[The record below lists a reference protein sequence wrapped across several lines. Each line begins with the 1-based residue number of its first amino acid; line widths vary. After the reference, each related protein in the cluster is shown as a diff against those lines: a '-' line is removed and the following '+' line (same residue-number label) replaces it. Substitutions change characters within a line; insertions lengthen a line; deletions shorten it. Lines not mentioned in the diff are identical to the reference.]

1 MASPGAPWTRTRTAP
16 LTSDAVL
23 DRLQGLH
30 PKVIDLSLD
39 RVEALLHRLD
49 EPHRQL
55 PPVIHV
61 AGTNGKGSTIA
72 YMRAILEAAGH
83 AVHVF
88 TSPHLVRFAER
99 IRVAGRII
107 DEDALTALLE
117 ECEAANRGD
126 AITFFEITTAAA
138 FLAFARTSADVLL
151 LETGLGGRLDA
162 TNVVDRP
169 AACVITPISLDHP
182 QFLGDDLAGVAFEKA
197 GILKSGV
204 PCAVAAQAPAATAV
218 IGDRAA
224 AVAAPLLVEGEDW
237 SVEAGDD
244 GLVFRGADGQSRTLP
259 APGLIGAHQV
269 GNAGLALAAID
280 LLDAVAVTDAARA
293 RGLQGADWPGRLH
306 HVTSGN
312 LVDRLP
318 EDWQMWVD
326 GGHNPAAGAALAA
339 WAAGLDGGPLHLIV
353 GMMTGKDATGFLAP
367 LAPHAAD
374 LCAVSVPG
382 EDGGLPAVE
391 VAAAAA
397 TLGLDAAV
405 AADVR
410 GALDDLARDASGPAR
425 ILVTGSLYLVGSVL
439 RENGPA

>member
-1 MASPGAPWTRTRTAP
+1 MRTAP
-16 LTSDAVL
+16 LNNDVVL

-39 RVEALLHRLD
+39 RVEALLHRLG
-49 EPHRQL
+49 EPHRRL
-55 PPVIHV
+55 PPVVHV

-72 YMRAILEAAGH
+72 YVRAILEAAGH

-99 IRVAGRII
+99 IRLAGKII
-107 DEDALTALLE
+107 DEDVLTALLE
-117 ECEAANRGD
+117 ECEAANGGVP
-126 AITFFEITTAAA
+126 ITFFEITTAAA
-138 FLAFARTSADVLL
+138 FLAFARAPADVLL

-182 QFLGDDLAGVAFEKA
+182 QFLGDDLAGIAFEKA
-197 GILKSGV
+197 GILKPRV
-204 PCAVAAQAPAATAV
+204 PCAVAAQAPAAAAV
-218 IGDRAA
+218 IGARAA
-224 AVAAPLLVEGEDW
+224 AVEARLLVQDEAW
-237 SVEAGDD
+237 SIEADGDS
-244 GLVFRGADGQSRTLP
+244 LVFRGADGRRRTLP
-259 APGLIGAHQV
+259 TPGLIGAHQV

-280 LLDAVAVTDAARA
+280 LLDALPVADEARA

-306 HVTSGN
+306 HVTRGA

-318 EDWQMWVD
+318 AGCELWVD
-326 GGHNPAAGAALAA
+326 GGHNPAAGSVLAA
-339 WAAGLDGGPLHLIV
+339 WAAGLDGGPLYLIV
-353 GMMTGKDATGFLAP
+353 GMMTGKDAAGFLAP

-374 LCAVSVPG
+374 LRAVTVPG
-382 EDGGLPAVE
+382 EEGSLPAAD
-391 VAAAAA
+391 VAAAAG

-410 GALDDLARDASGPAR
+410 SALDDFVIGASGPGR

-439 RENGPA
+439 RENG